1 MNQGSKKIVNLALQ
15 GGGAHGAF
23 TWGVLEQL
31 LLDGRVSFKTISGTS
46 AGSMNGVVFAYGM
59 LKGGADK
66 AIQMLEQ
73 FWRKVSDSGRFGAF
87 AASNTMDQFLGP
99 MKMMASGAYAGFDMM
114 SKYFSPY
121 QLNPLGL
128 NPLKDVL
135 LSLIDFDELRKS
147 NAINLHI
154 SATDVLK
161 SKLKIF
167 TGAEITVDAVLAS
180 ACLPQLFQA
189 VVIDGDYYWDGGFMG
204 NPSLFPLTKCDA
216 TKDIMIVQI
225 DPIFRDAVPRTP
237 ETIADRLNEISFNSP
252 LLVELRG
259 LYLVNTLV
267 KDGHLN
273 EQQCGLRQL
282 HLHMVGDEKAM
293 SGLPLESKF
302 NPEWNFLQ
310 SLREAGKAA
319 TKKWLRAHFD
329 DLGVKSTLD
338 VDRLVA

>member
-1 MNQGSKKIVNLALQ
+1 MTNTPSKIINLALQ

-31 LLDGRVSFKTISGTS
+31 LLDGRVAFKTISGTS
-46 AGSMNGVVFAYGM
+46 AGSMNAAIFAYGM
-59 LKGGADK
+59 IKGGRDTTIAL
-66 AIQMLEQ
+66 MEQ
-73 FWRKVSDSGRFGAF
+73 FWRRISDSGRFGAF

-99 MKMMASGAYAGFDMM
+99 MKMMMAGAFTGFDVM

-128 NPLKDVL
+128 NPLKDIL
-135 LSLIDFDELRKS
+135 QSMIDFEALQNSD
-147 NAINLHI
+147 AINLHI

-167 TGAEITVDAVLAS
+167 TGKEITVDAVLAS

-189 VVIDGDYYWDGGFMG
+189 VVIDGNYYWDGGFMG
-204 NPSLFPLTKCDA
+204 NPSLFPLTECDA

-259 LYLVNTLV
+259 LHLVNTLV
-267 KDGHLN
+267 QKGHLDT
-273 EQQCGLRQL
+273 QTCGLREL
-282 HLHMVGDEKAM
+282 HLHMVGDEKVM

-302 NPEWNFLQ
+302 NPEWNFLTR
-310 SLREAGKAA
+310 LRDAGKIA
-319 TKKWLRAHFD
+319 TKKWLEAHFD
-329 DLGVKSTLD
+329 DVGHKSTLD
-338 VDRLVA
+338 IDALVG

>member
-1 MNQGSKKIVNLALQ
+1 MTHTSKKIVNLALQ

-31 LLDGRVSFKTISGTS
+31 LLDGRVAFKTISGTS
-46 AGSMNGVVFAYGM
+46 AGSMNAAVFAYGL

-66 AIQMLEQ
+66 TIQLLEM

-87 AASNTMDQFLGP
+87 AASNTMDQLLGP
-99 MKMMASGAYAGFDMM
+99 MKMMASGTYAGFDMM

-147 NAINLHI
+147 SMINLHI
-154 SATDVLK
+154 SATDVLR

-167 TGAEITVDAVLAS
+167 TGNEITVEAVLAS

-189 VVIDGDYYWDGGFMG
+189 VVIDGNYYWDGGFMG
-204 NPSLFPLTKCDA
+204 NPSLFPLTECDA
-216 TKDIMIVQI
+216 TNDIMIVQI
-225 DPIFRDAVPRTP
+225 DPIFRDAVPRTSD
-237 ETIADRLNEISFNSP
+237 TIADRLNEISFNSP

-259 LYLVNTLV
+259 LRLVNKLLI
-267 KDGHLN
+267 DGHLN
-273 EQQCGLRQL
+273 EQLCGLRQL
-282 HLHMVGDEKAM
+282 HLHMVGDEKVM

-302 NPEWNFLQ
+302 NPEWNFLL
-310 SLREAGKAA
+310 SLREAGKTA
-319 TKKWLRAHFD
+319 TKKWLSAHFD

-338 VDRLVA
+338 IDKLVA